1 MRSILGKSNRV
12 RKASRKDRRQP
23 EQHETPFQDRLAD
36 LGVAR
41 LLADELTLRDV
52 VQAMRYI
59 RTSMFSP
66 MPDKGLYSS
75 RVSEVLNYRAAMPA
89 VVTLS
94 HLHAVLPS
102 PTRTERELAELIDKG
117 VVRKL
122 RVERRGGMGEAVVET
137 AELEAMIRRS
147 DASSEAGEALVVY
160 LRRNPTSQTLSEGV
174 LSSDHTDELLRA
186 GFLTSWTRTTPGGDS
201 RLDARPEDRTTL
213 TSVERVSRFASGSVS
228 AVGGQQAVHLAGGGG
243 GSRLGGIQ
251 TGAVESGV
259 LRLSLP
265 GLGRYLKLGSEAV
278 DWVRETLGKTRWGEG
293 PESWLRDRF
302 EAGGL
307 TGMRWKEFRGLG
319 WEWTIGLAVGLGVVE
334 VFETGAVGR
343 GVRALG

>member
-66 MPDKGLYSS
+66 MPEKGLYST
-75 RVSEVLNYRAAMPA
+75 RVAEVLNYRAAMPA

-117 VVRKL
+117 VIRKL
-122 RVERRGGMGEAVVET
+122 RVERRGGMGEAVVEA

-147 DASSEAGEALVVY
+147 DASSEAAEALVVY

-174 LSSDHTDELLRA
+174 LSSDHADELLRA

-228 AVGGQQAVHLAGGGG
+228 AVGGQQAVHLAGGGADTGSG
-243 GSRLGGIQ
+243 GSRPERGVRRPASFTAG
-251 TGAVESGV
+251 TGAVPEA
-259 LRLSLP
+259 
-265 GLGRYLKLGSEAV
+265 GLGGGGLGSRDAGEDA
-278 DWVRETLGKTRWGEG
+278 LGEG

-334 VFETGAVGR
+334 MFETGAVGR